1 MGRSYLPNQ
10 VIRSMPDL
18 QTLRRRIEAQGFTC
32 LTNDEVEALDPWFR
46 FAPTLCL
53 IWVAVGVIAA
63 SPTILL
69 ALFPLALLGGILTG
83 HPFDVVY
90 NHGIR
95 HLLRTP
101 ELPPYGWPRR
111 FACLMAS
118 VMIAVTAAAFYL
130 GKNVAGYSIGGLM
143 IAMASVQVATGF
155 CVPSLIYNLVF
166 GRPEC
171 DLVPSEPPEKKF
183 ESIPPLWPK

>member
-1 MGRSYLPNQ
+1 
-10 VIRSMPDL
+10 MPDL

-32 LTNDEVEALDPWFR
+32 LTNDEVEALDPWLR

-53 IWVAVGVIAA
+53 VWVAAGVVAA
-63 SPTILL
+63 SPAILL
-69 ALFPLALLGGILTG
+69 ALFPWALLGGILTG

-95 HLLRTP
+95 HFLRTP

-118 VMIAVTAAAFYL
+118 GMIGATAAAFYL
-130 GKNVAGYSIGGLM
+130 NYPIAGYLIGGMM
-143 IAMASVQVATGF
+143 IVMAAIQVATGF
-155 CVPSLIYNLVF
+155 CVPSLIYTLIF
-166 GRPEC
+166 GPVKC
-171 DLVPSEPPEKKF
+171 DQEIDSDPPEKKF
-183 ESIPPLWPK
+183 ESVPPLWPK